1 MMTNYP
7 MAPRQ
12 IETSIQT
19 VVSVATI
26 SEQVV
31 RALSEAPAIGLDRP
45 LWDYLRMRAGAAQAE
60 EFMVGHAG
68 ARARLKVGHG
78 RSVTVQRER
87 ARRKRARARKTQV
100 GRKGDRE

>member
-1 MMTNYP
+1 MVTNYP

-19 VVSVATI
+19 VVSLATI
-26 SEQVV
+26 SEQMV
-31 RALSEAPAIGLDRP
+31 RALSEAPAIGLDPP

-60 EFMVGHAG
+60 EFMVGQAG
-68 ARARLKVGHG
+68 ARAH
-78 RSVTVQRER
+78 RER
-87 ARRKRARARKTQV
+87 ARTKRARARKTQV